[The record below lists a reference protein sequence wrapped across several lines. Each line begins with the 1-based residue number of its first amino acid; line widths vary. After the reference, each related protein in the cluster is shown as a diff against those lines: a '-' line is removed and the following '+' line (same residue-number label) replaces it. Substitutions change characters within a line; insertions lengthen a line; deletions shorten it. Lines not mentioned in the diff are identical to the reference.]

1 MESILNE
8 LGIVYKSFLKDQLQ
22 IEHFDKDD
30 IKLLKKVF
38 YTIIYDDPNHT
49 QDINSLSNTICD
61 IYHKSNLPYIIIFNH
76 FNCIQNDLTH
86 IFLKKEMY
94 QRVSLI
100 FHKYDTLKAGVGSC
114 YLAHYLSRLQ
124 SSNQI
129 RLIRLSELIQK
140 NLLVYYEAHILWLDA
155 VAECIRH
162 NDVALLE
169 HKHADECVFGQ
180 WLMHEGRTIISNNSK
195 FNALNNLHETL
206 HRHSL
211 QIESAMLSKNNI
223 HHLSCL
229 SHLEKMEMLS
239 LEIGTEL
246 ALIETSTMI
255 TKAAKDPLTGVLNRS
270 LLEQIFYN
278 QYEVAIATE
287 NSFILAMCDLDRF
300 KNINDTHGHLAG
312 DLVLQ
317 SFAQIFQ
324 GELRNSDVII
334 RYGGEEFVV
343 ILPASNLEQAKNI
356 LDKIRI
362 TFYNTNVS
370 YEGISIASS
379 VSIGVI
385 EVDPMLFINHD
396 IAFTH
401 YLSQADNNLYLAK
414 SEGRNRVK

>member
-1 MESILNE
+1 MESIADELDRVYENFLNE
-8 LGIVYKSFLKDQLQ
+8 QLQ
-22 IEHFDKDD
+22 PEHFDEHDV
-30 IKLLKKVF
+30 KLLKKVLF
-38 YTIIYDDPNHT
+38 TIIYDDPGHT
-49 QDINSLSNTICD
+49 QGIDSLGNTISD
-61 IYHKSNLPYIIIFNH
+61 VYFKSDLPYIIVYNH
-76 FNCIQNDLTH
+76 LNCIQNDLTH

-100 FHKYDTLKAGVGSC
+100 FHKYETLKAGVGSC

-155 VAECIRH
+155 VAECIRR
-162 NDVALLE
+162 NDVTLLQDR
-169 HKHADECVFGQ
+169 HADECVFGQ
-180 WLMHEGRTIISNNSK
+180 WLMNEGRTIISNNSK

-206 HRHSL
+206 HHHSL
-211 QIESAMLSKNNI
+211 QIESTMLSKNNI

-246 ALIETSTMI
+246 AIIETNTMI
-255 TKAAKDPLTGVLNRS
+255 TKAAKDPLTGVLNRCS
-270 LLEQIFYN
+270 LEQIFYN

-287 NSFILAMCDLDRF
+287 NSFVLAMCDLDRF

-312 DLVLQ
+312 DSVLC
-317 SFAQIFQ
+317 SFAKIFQ
-324 GELRNSDVII
+324 EELRNSDVII

-356 LDKIRI
+356 LDKTRI
-362 TFYNTNVS
+362 TFYNTNVN
-370 YEGISIASS
+370 YEGISIPSS
-379 VSIGVI
+379 VSIGVV
-385 EVDPMLFINHD
+385 EVDPMLSISHD

-401 YLSQADNNLYLAK
+401 YLTQADKNLYLAK